1 MNPGTLIIKFSLS
14 NSPGPAGVGASP
26 TRPDP
31 LRA

>member
-1 MNPGTLIIKFSLS
+1 MKPGTLIIKFSLS
-14 NSPGPAGVGASP
+14 NSPGPAGVGDSP